1 MTDHRK
7 TGIHVKNI
15 EYLGKWLAELLDLQS
30 NLILGLFP
38 STEPSKGL
46 AYENSEGDKFKSKMQ
61 YIIQSDIVWYLHLNV
76 YHQSEF
82 DSDNLVTQ
90 TLEKIANDLN
100 INIIKHETSLLRLL
114 PNLDSHNSIEFLDPP
129 LPFETEKGTIQKAS
143 FFMLADLYD
152 TYLESKE
159 T

>member
-46 AYENSEGDKFKSKMQ
+46 AYENSEGDKFKSKIHH
-61 YIIQSDIVWYLHLNV
+61 IIQSDMVWYLNLNV
-76 YHQSEF
+76 FYQSQLN
-82 DSDNLVTQ
+82 SNNLATQ
-90 TLEKIANDLN
+90 TLEKMAHDLN
-100 INIIKHETSLLRLL
+100 ISIKKHETSLLRLL
-114 PNLDSHNSIEFLDPP
+114 PNLAHHNSIEFLDPP
-129 LPFETEKGTIQKAS
+129 LPFKAEKGTMQKAS